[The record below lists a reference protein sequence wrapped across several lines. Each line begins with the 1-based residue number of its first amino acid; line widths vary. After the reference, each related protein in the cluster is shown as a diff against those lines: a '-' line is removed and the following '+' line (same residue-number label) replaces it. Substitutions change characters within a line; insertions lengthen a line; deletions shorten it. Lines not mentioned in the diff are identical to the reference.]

1 MIVYMGTDSALLN
14 IKRVIF
20 YIIPCLLLFITDSQA
35 ASYSKDLAFRGYYKC
50 SFSGIPFAKAGI
62 HTEQN
67 AQNYSATADIIL
79 TGVVS
84 LFTSHSSH
92 TTVDGSGKD
101 YAYSTSEYE
110 TNYKTKKKKRYVKIN
125 YKGEKFDQET
135 LIPPESPT
143 KRTPVSTEQKHGSFD
158 PLSALLKA
166 RMLLI
171 NALEKGE
178 KTFRLN
184 VYDGRRLTQVDFTLL
199 STRTIRM
206 EGKKVPVVA
215 VQAKRTLLAGFTKS
229 ELADHDPKEPP
240 MIMYFSNDEKLFP
253 VRLETNLSFGTLTAD
268 LYKTCNAQESCLLGN
283 KE

>member
-1 MIVYMGTDSALLN
+1 MGTDSVLLN

-20 YIIPCLLLFITDSQA
+20 YIIPCILLFIQPSQA
-35 ASYSKDLAFRGYYKC
+35 ASYSRDLAFRGYYKC
-50 SFSGIPFAKAGI
+50 SFSGIPFAKVGFHA
-62 HTEQN
+62 EQDSHS
-67 AQNYSATADIIL
+67 YSATSDILL

-92 TTVDGSGKD
+92 STVDGSGKD
-101 YAYSTSEYE
+101 YAYSASEYE

-125 YKGEKFDQET
+125 YKGETFAQET
-135 LIPPESPT
+135 LVPPENPA
-143 KRTPVSTEQKHGSFD
+143 KRTPVPAEEKHGSYD

-178 KTFRLN
+178 KTFTLN
-184 VYDGRRLTQVDFTLL
+184 VYDGRRLTKVDFTLL

-206 EGKKVPVVA
+206 GGKKVPIVA

-253 VRLETNLSFGTLTAD
+253 VRLQANLSFGTLTAD
-268 LYKTCNAQESCLLGN
+268 LEKTCSAQESCLLGN